1 MTLEIK
7 KVGVLGSGVMGS
19 GIAAHVASAGCAVEL
34 LDIVIDEANPD
45 KLAEGAL
52 ARLAKSKPALMM
64 HPSFLKK
71 IRTGNLRDH
80 LDRLADC
87 DWVVEVVK
95 EDLKIKQDLYARL
108 EAHLKPGAWVSSNTS
123 GIPLKMLVDGRSD
136 AFRQRFVITHF
147 FNPVR
152 YLRLLEF
159 VKGEAVAEAEAAEFK
174 AWLEGRLGKEVVPA
188 YDSPTFIGNRIG
200 IHGIMSVLH
209 LALAEK
215 IPFEVIDSV
224 LGEAAAR
231 AKSASFRTA
240 DLAGIDIM
248 AATAKNV
255 YDLCPDDEVRDVF
268 KFPPL
273 LQWMLDNKILG
284 NKTKGGFFKKDK
296 GEGGKKLFLSLD
308 PETKAY
314 KPQEKKDW
322 PILKELKGV
331 DDPAERV
338 RTLLTSDSEAGR
350 LAWRCVADNL
360 TYAVN
365 RLGEV
370 TDLPLNVDNAIK
382 NGFAFELGPFELW
395 DTLGVARVVARMD
408 FEQRQV
414 PDLVRRM
421 LAKGVE
427 GFYRWQYG
435 VPTAQLDPQTLEY
448 VPILEDRNVIILK
461 RDVGRGKVVAENSS
475 AQLIDLGD
483 DVACL
488 SFRTKMNALDD
499 GIVMLMEDTV
509 QKHVPGRF
517 KGLVVGNQGKVFSA
531 GANLVFVLNAAR
543 DKQFDLI
550 EEASRRLQY
559 AARALTY
566 APFPTVAAPFQLVL
580 GGGCE
585 ITLACQRAVGSAET
599 YMGLVEVGVGVIPAG
614 GGCLQMLLRM
624 EEAMEAKG
632 EKGPMPKI
640 KAAFQFIGTAN
651 VNTSFDEAQRNG
663 YFRRSDVRVMNSA
676 HLLATAKAE
685 VLKMA
690 ADFKPVAPRT
700 FRLPGLGGVAALK
713 SAVKDFQLQGLAS
726 EHDGIIMGELAHIL
740 CGGDVSPVQEV
751 TEERILELERQAF
764 ARLCGYEKTQARMDS
779 ILTKGKPLRN

>member
-1 MTLEIK
+1 MTDIK
-7 KVGVLGSGVMGS
+7 KVAVLGSGVMGS
-19 GIAAHVASAGCAVEL
+19 GIAAHVASAGCQVEL
-34 LDIVIDEANPD
+34 LDIVIDEAAPD

-52 ARLAKSKPALMM
+52 AGLAKSKPALMM

-71 IRTGNLRDH
+71 IRPGNLRDH

-95 EDLKIKQDLYARL
+95 EDLKVKQDLYARL
-108 EAHLKPGAWVSSNTS
+108 ESHLKPGAWISSNTS
-123 GIPLKMLVDGRSD
+123 GIPLRLLVEGRSE
-136 AFRQRFVITHF
+136 AFRKRFVITHF

-159 VKGEAVAEAEAAEFK
+159 VKGPEVDEAESMAFRR
-174 AWLEGRLGKEVVPA
+174 WLEVSLGKEVVPA
-188 YDSPTFIGNRIG
+188 FDSPTFIGNRIG
-200 IHGIMSVLH
+200 IHGIMSALH
-209 LALAEK
+209 LTLAEK
-215 IPFEVIDSV
+215 IPFEVVDSV
-224 LGEAAAR
+224 MGEAAAR
-231 AKSASFRTA
+231 AKSALFRTA
-240 DLAGIDIM
+240 DLAGVDIM

-255 YDLCPDDEVRDVF
+255 YDLCPNDEERDTF
-268 KFPPL
+268 KFPEL
-273 LQWMLDNKILG
+273 LDWMLANKVLG

-296 GEGGKKLFLSLD
+296 GPDGKKVFLRLD
-308 PETKAY
+308 PATKAY
-314 KPQEKKDW
+314 VPQEKKDW
-322 PILKELKGV
+322 PILKELKGI

-338 RTLLTSDSEAGR
+338 KTLLTSDSEAGR
-350 LAWRCVADNL
+350 LAWRCIAPNL
-360 TYAVN
+360 IYATN

-370 TDLPLNVDNAIK
+370 TDLPLNVDNAVK

-395 DTLGVARVVARMD
+395 DTLGVERVVARLR
-408 FEQRQV
+408 FEERPV
-414 PDLVRRM
+414 PALVERM
-421 LAKGVE
+421 LAKGLTS
-427 GFYRWQYG
+427 FYRWQYG
-435 VPTAQLDPQTLEY
+435 VPTAQLDPRTLDY
-448 VPILEDRNVIILK
+448 VPILEDKQVLILK
-461 RDVGRGKVVAENSS
+461 REVGRGRVVAENGS

-488 SFRTKMNALDD
+488 AFRSKMNALDD

-543 DKQFDLI
+543 EKKFDLI

-585 ITLACQRAVGSAET
+585 VTLACQRAVGSAET

-614 GGCLQMLLRM
+614 GGCLQMLLRL
-624 EEAMEAKG
+624 EEALNAKG
-632 EKGPMPKI
+632 EKGPMPKV

-663 YFRRSDVRVMNSA
+663 YFRRTDRRVMNAA
-676 HLLATAKAE
+676 HLLAEAKAE

-690 ADFKPVAPRT
+690 ADFKPVEPRT
-700 FRLPGLGGVAALK
+700 MRLPGRGGSEALK
-713 SAVKDFQLQGLAS
+713 MAVRDFQLQGLAS
-726 EHDGIIMGELAHIL
+726 EHDAIIMGELANVL
-740 CGGDVSPVQEV
+740 CGGDVSLVQDI
-751 TEERILELERQAF
+751 TEERILELEREAF

>member
-1 MTLEIK
+1 MDIK
-7 KVGVLGSGVMGS
+7 KVAVLGSGVMGS
-19 GIAAHVASAGCAVEL
+19 GIAAHVASAGCQVEL
-34 LDIVIDEANPD
+34 LDIVIDEAAPD

-52 ARLAKSKPALMM
+52 AGLAKSKPALMM
-64 HPSFLKK
+64 HPSYLKK
-71 IRTGNLRDH
+71 IRPGNLRDH

-95 EDLKIKQDLYARL
+95 EDLKVKQDLYARL
-108 EAHLKPGAWVSSNTS
+108 ESHLKPGAWISSNTS
-123 GIPLKMLVDGRSD
+123 GIPLRLLVEGRSE
-136 AFRQRFVITHF
+136 AFRKHFVITHF

-159 VKGEAVAEAEAAEFK
+159 VKGPEVDDAESLAFR
-174 AWLEGRLGKEVVPA
+174 AWLEEKLGKEVVPA
-188 YDSPTFIGNRIG
+188 FDSPTFIGNRIG
-200 IHGIMSVLH
+200 IHGIMCALH

-224 LGEAAAR
+224 MGDAAAR
-231 AKSASFRTA
+231 AKSALFRTA
-240 DLAGIDIM
+240 DLAGVDIM

-255 YDLCPDDEVRDVF
+255 YDLCPNDEERDTF
-268 KFPPL
+268 KFPPIL
-273 LQWMLDNKILG
+273 DWMLQNKVLG

-296 GEGGKKLFLSLD
+296 GPDGKKLFLSLD

-314 KPQEKKDW
+314 RPQEKKDW
-322 PILKELKGV
+322 PILKELKGI

-338 RTLLTSDSEAGR
+338 KALFTSDSEAGR
-350 LAWRCVADNL
+350 LAWRCAAPNL
-360 TYAVN
+360 IYATN

-370 TDLPLNVDNAIK
+370 TDLPLNVDNAVK
-382 NGFAFELGPFELW
+382 NGFAFDLGPFELW
-395 DTLGVARVVARMD
+395 DTLGLERVVARLR
-408 FEQRQV
+408 FEERQV
-414 PDLVRRM
+414 PALVERM
-421 LAKGVE
+421 LAKGVTS
-427 GFYRWQYG
+427 FYRWQYG
-435 VPTAQLDPQTLEY
+435 VPIAQLDPRTLEF
-448 VPILEDRNVIILK
+448 VPILEDKQVLILK
-461 RDVGRGKVVAENSS
+461 REVGRGKVIAENGS

-488 SFRTKMNALDD
+488 AFRSKMNALDD
-499 GIVMLMEDTV
+499 GIVMLMEDAV
-509 QKHVPGRF
+509 QKHIPGRF

-543 DKQFDLI
+543 EKKFDLI

-585 ITLACQRAVGSAET
+585 VTLACQRAVGSAET

-614 GGCLQMLLRM
+614 GGCLQMLLRL
-624 EEAMEAKG
+624 EEALNAKG
-632 EKGPMPKI
+632 EKGPMPKVR
-640 KAAFQFIGTAN
+640 AAFQFIGTAN

-663 YFRRSDVRVMNSA
+663 YFRRTDRRVMNAA
-676 HLLATAKAE
+676 HLLAEAKAE

-700 FRLPGLGGVAALK
+700 MRLPGRGGSEALK
-713 SAVKDFQLQGLAS
+713 MAVRDFQLQGLAS
-726 EHDGIIMGELAHIL
+726 EHDAIIMGELANVL
-740 CGGDVSPVQEV
+740 CGGDVSLVQDI
-751 TEERILELERQAF
+751 TEERILELEREAF

-779 ILTKGKPLRN
+779 ILTKGKP

>member
-1 MTLEIK
+1 MADIK
-7 KVGVLGSGVMGS
+7 KVAVLGSGVMGS
-19 GIAAHVASAGCAVEL
+19 GIAAHCASAGCQVEL
-34 LDIVIDEANPD
+34 LDIVIDETNPD

-52 ARLAKSKPALMM
+52 AGLAKSKPALMM
-64 HPSFLKK
+64 HASHLKK

-80 LDRLADC
+80 LDRLAEC

-95 EDLKIKQDLYARL
+95 EDLKIKQELYGRL
-108 EAHLKPGAWVSSNTS
+108 ESHLKPGAWISSNTS
-123 GIPLKMLVDGRSD
+123 GIPLKLLAEGRSA

-159 VKGEAVAEAEAAEFK
+159 VKGPEVDEAQAADFRG
-174 AWLEGRLGKEVVPA
+174 WLETALGKEVVPA
-188 YDSPTFIGNRIG
+188 FDSPTFIGNRIG
-200 IHGIMSVLH
+200 IHGIMSVIH

-240 DLAGIDIM
+240 DLAGVDIM

-255 YDLCPDDEVRDVF
+255 YDLCPNDEEREVF
-268 KFPPL
+268 QLPEL
-273 LQWMLDNKILG
+273 ITWMLQNKVLG

-296 GEGGKKLFLSLD
+296 GPDGKKLFLRLD
-308 PETKAY
+308 PDTKTY
-314 KPQEKKDW
+314 VPQEKKDW

-338 RTLLTSDSEAGR
+338 KTLLTSPDEAGR
-350 LAWRCVADNL
+350 LAWRCIAPNL
-360 TYAVN
+360 IYAVN

-370 TDLPLNVDNAIK
+370 TDTPLNVDRAIK

-395 DTLGVARVVARMD
+395 DTLGVANVVARLRYD
-408 FEQRQV
+408 DRKVPALVEQ
-414 PDLVRRM
+414 M
-421 LAKGVE
+421 LAKGLTS
-427 GFYRWQYG
+427 FYRWEHG
-435 VPTAQLDPQTLEY
+435 VPVAQLNPKTMAYDA
-448 VPILEDRNVIILK
+448 ILEDKKVLILK
-461 RDVGRGKVVAENSS
+461 REIGRGKVVAENSS

-488 SFRTKMNALDD
+488 QFRTKMNALDD
-499 GIVMLMEDTV
+499 GIVMLLEDTL
-509 QKHVPGRF
+509 QKHIPGKF

-543 DKQFDLI
+543 DKKFDLI

-559 AARALTY
+559 AARMLTY

-614 GGCLQMLLRM
+614 GGCLQMLIRM
-624 EEAMEAKG
+624 EEAMKAKG
-632 EKGPMPKI
+632 ELGPMPKV

-663 YFRRSDVRVMNSA
+663 YFRRSDVRVMNA
-676 HLLATAKAE
+676 THLLATAKNE

-690 ADFKPVAPRT
+690 ADFKPVEPRT
-700 FRLPGLGGVAALK
+700 FRLPGLGGATALK
-713 SAVKDFQLQGLAS
+713 LAVKDFQLQGQAS
-726 EHDGIIMGELAHIL
+726 EHDAIIMGELAHIL

-764 ARLCGYEKTQARMDS
+764 ARLCGFEKTQARMDS

>member
-1 MTLEIK
+1 MDIK
-7 KVGVLGSGVMGS
+7 KVAVLGSGVMGS
-19 GIAAHVASAGCAVEL
+19 GIAAHVASAGCQVEL

-52 ARLAKSKPALMM
+52 AGLQKSKPALMM

-80 LDRLADC
+80 LDRLKDC

-95 EDLKIKQDLYARL
+95 EDLKIKQELYGRL
-108 EAHLKPGAWVSSNTS
+108 ETHLKPGAWISSNTS
-123 GIPLKMLVDGRSD
+123 GIPLKLLVDGRSE
-136 AFRQRFVITHF
+136 AFQQRFVITHF

-159 VKGEAVAEAEAAEFK
+159 VKGPKVEETQAAEFRG
-174 AWLEGRLGKEVVPA
+174 WLETKLGKEVVPA
-188 YDSPTFIGNRIG
+188 FDSPTFIGNRIG

-224 LGEAAAR
+224 LGEASAR
-231 AKSASFRTA
+231 SKSASFRTA

-255 YDLCPDDEVRDVF
+255 YELCPNDEVRDTF

-273 LQWMLDNKILG
+273 LQWMLDNKVLG

-296 GEGGKKLFLSLD
+296 GADGKKLFLAID
-308 PETKAY
+308 PDTKQY

-322 PILKELKGV
+322 PILKELKGI
-331 DDPAERV
+331 DDPQERI
-338 RTLLTSDSEAGR
+338 RTLLTSDTEAGR
-350 LAWRCVADNL
+350 LAWRCIAPNL
-360 TYAVN
+360 IYAVN

-382 NGFAFELGPFELW
+382 NGFAFELGPFEVW
-395 DTLGVARVVARMD
+395 DSFGIDKVVARLR
-408 FEQRQV
+408 FEDRAI
-414 PDLVRRM
+414 PKLIEAM
-421 LAKGVE
+421 LAKGITS
-427 GFYRWQYG
+427 FYQWQYG
-435 VPTAQLDPQTLEY
+435 VPTAQLDPKTLQY
-448 VPILEDRNVIILK
+448 VPILEDKKVLILK
-461 RDVGRGKVVAENSS
+461 REIGRGKVVAENGS

-488 SFRTKMNALDD
+488 QFRSKMNALDD
-499 GIVMLMEDTV
+499 QIVMLMEDTL
-509 QKHVPGRF
+509 QKHIPGKF

-543 DKQFDLI
+543 DKKFDLI

-559 AARALTY
+559 AARMLTY
-566 APFPTVAAPFQLVL
+566 ANFPTVAAPFQLVL

-614 GGCLQMLLRM
+614 GGCLQMLLRL
-624 EEAMEAKG
+624 EEGMKAKG
-632 EKGPMPKI
+632 ELGPMPKV
-640 KAAFQFIGTAN
+640 KAAFQFIGTAQ

-663 YFRRSDVRVMNSA
+663 FFRRTDRRVMNAA
-676 HLLATAKAE
+676 HLLAEAKSE
-685 VLKMA
+685 VLAMA
-690 ADFKPVAPRT
+690 ADFKPVQPRT
-700 FRLPGLGGVAALK
+700 LRLPGRGGAEALK
-713 SAVKDFQLQGLAS
+713 FAVRDFKLQGLAS
-726 EHDGIIMGELAHIL
+726 EHDAIIMGELANVL
-740 CGGDVSPVQEV
+740 TGGDVSPVQDIS
-751 TEERILELERQAF
+751 EERILELERQAF
-764 ARLCGYEKTQARMDS
+764 ARLCSYEKTQARMDS

>member
-1 MTLEIK
+1 MDIK

-34 LDIVIDEANPD
+34 LDIVIDEGAPD

-52 ARLAKSKPALMM
+52 AGLRKSKPALMM
-64 HPSFLKK
+64 HESFLKK
-71 IRTGNLRDH
+71 IRPGNLRDH

-95 EDLKIKQDLYARL
+95 EDLQVKRDLYARL
-108 EAHLKPGAWVSSNTS
+108 EAHLKPDAWISSNTS
-123 GIPLKMLVDGRSD
+123 GIPLKLLVEGRSE
-136 AFRQRFVITHF
+136 AFQSHFVITHF

-159 VKGEAVAEAEAAEFK
+159 VKGPGVDEAHAAEFK
-174 AWLEGRLGKEVVPA
+174 AWLEERLGKEVVPA
-188 YDSPTFIGNRIG
+188 FDSPTFIGNRIG
-200 IHGIMSVLH
+200 IHGIMSVLN
-209 LALAEK
+209 LALAEH

-240 DLAGIDIM
+240 DLAGVDIM
-248 AATAKNV
+248 SATAKNV
-255 YDLCPDDEVRDVF
+255 FDLCPNDEAHDTF
-268 KFPPL
+268 KRPDF
-273 LQWMLDNKILG
+273 LQWMLDNKLLG
-284 NKTKGGFFKKDK
+284 NKTKGGFFKK
-296 GEGGKKLFLSLD
+296 GEKDEKGKKTFLALD
-308 PETKAY
+308 PATREY
-314 KPQEKKDW
+314 RPQIKKDW
-322 PILKELKGV
+322 PLLKELKGI
-331 DDPAERV
+331 DDPGERV
-338 RTLLTSDSEAGR
+338 KTLLTSDSEAGK
-350 LAWRCVADNL
+350 LAWRCIAPNL

-395 DTLGVARVVARMD
+395 DTLGVERVVARMD
-408 FEQRQV
+408 FEELPV
-414 PDLVRRM
+414 PDLVRKM
-421 LAKGVE
+421 LAKGITN
-427 GFYRWQYG
+427 FYVWEFG
-435 VPTAQLDPQTLEY
+435 VPTAQLDPKTLQH
-448 VPILEDRNVIILK
+448 VPILEDKKVIILK
-461 RDVGRGKVVAENSS
+461 REIGRGKVIAENSS

-488 SFRTKMNALDD
+488 QFRTKMNALDD
-499 GIVMLMEDTV
+499 GIVMLMEDAL
-509 QKHVPGRF
+509 QKHIPGKF
-517 KGLVVGNQGKVFSA
+517 KGLVLGNQGQHFSA
-531 GANLVFVLNAAR
+531 GANLVFVLNAAK

-559 AARALTY
+559 AARMLTY
-566 APFPTVAAPFQLVL
+566 APFPTVAAPFNLAL

-585 ITLACQRAVGSAET
+585 LTMACQRVVGHAEL
-599 YMGLVEVGVGVIPAG
+599 YLGLVEVGVGVIPAG

-624 EEAMEAKG
+624 EEAMKAKG
-632 EKGPMPKI
+632 ELGPMPKI

-663 YFRRSDVRVMNSA
+663 YLRRTDRRVMNKA
-676 HLLATAKAE
+676 LLLNEAKQE
-685 VLKMA
+685 VLKMV
-690 ADFKPVAPRT
+690 ADFKPAQERT

-726 EHDGIIMGELAHIL
+726 DHDAIIMGELANIL
-740 CGGDVSPVQEV
+740 CGGDVSPVQEI

>member
-1 MTLEIK
+1 
-7 KVGVLGSGVMGS
+7 MGS
-19 GIAAHVASAGCAVEL
+19 GIAAHCASAGCQVEL

-45 KLAEGAL
+45 KLAAGAL
-52 ARLAKSKPALMM
+52 AGLGKSKPALMM
-64 HPSFLKK
+64 HAAHLKR

-80 LDRLADC
+80 LARLEDC

-108 EAHLKPGAWVSSNTS
+108 ESHLKPGAWVSSNTS
-123 GIPLKMLVDGRSD
+123 GIPLRLLVEGRSE
-136 AFRQRFVITHF
+136 AFRKRFVVTHF

-159 VKGEAVAEAEAAEFK
+159 VKGAEVEAGEAAAFQS
-174 AWLEGRLGKEVVPA
+174 WLESALGKEVVPA
-188 YDSPTFIGNRIG
+188 FDSPTFIGNRIG
-200 IHGIMSVLH
+200 IHGIMSQIH
-209 LALAEK
+209 MALAEK

-240 DLAGIDIM
+240 DLAGVDVM
-248 AATAKNV
+248 AATARNV
-255 YDLCPDDEVRDVF
+255 FELCPGDEERDVF
-268 KFPPL
+268 RLPEL
-273 LQWMLDNKILG
+273 VEWMLQNKALG

-296 GEGGKKLFLSLD
+296 GPDGKKRFLRLD
-308 PETKAY
+308 PDTKTY
-314 KPQEKKDW
+314 VDQEKKDW
-322 PILKELKGV
+322 PLLKELKGI

-338 RTLLTSDSEAGR
+338 KTLLTSPEEAGR
-350 LAWRCVADNL
+350 LAWRCIAPNL
-360 TYAVN
+360 IYAAN

-370 TDLPLNVDNAIK
+370 TDRPLNVDKAIK
-382 NGFAFELGPFELW
+382 QGFAAELGPFELW
-395 DTLGVARVVARMD
+395 DTLGVDRVVARLRYD
-408 FEQRQV
+408 GRPV
-414 PDLVRRM
+414 PALVERM
-421 LAKGVE
+421 LAKGIKS
-427 GFYRWQYG
+427 FYRWEHG
-435 VPTAQLDPQTLEY
+435 VPVSQLDPQSLALEAI
-448 VPILEDRNVIILK
+448 PDDRRVLILK
-461 RDVGRGKVVAENSS
+461 REEGRGKVVAENSS

-499 GIVMLMEDTV
+499 GIVMLLEDTL

-543 DKQFDLI
+543 DKKFDLI

-559 AARALTY
+559 AARMLTY

-585 ITLACQRAVGSAET
+585 VTLACQRAVGSAET

-624 EEAMEAKG
+624 EEALKAKG
-632 EKGPMPKI
+632 ELGPMPKV
-640 KAAFQFIGTAN
+640 KAAFQFIGTAH

-663 YFRRSDVRVMNSA
+663 YFRRSDVRVMNAA
-676 HLLATAKAE
+676 HLLATAKGE

-690 ADFKPVAPRT
+690 TDFKPVEPRT
-700 FRLPGLGGVAALK
+700 FRLPGLGGTTALK
-713 SAVKDFQLQGLAS
+713 LAVKDFQLQGLAS
-726 EHDGIIMGELAHIL
+726 EHDAIIMGELAHIL
-740 CGGDVSPVQEV
+740 CGGDVSPVQEI

>member
-1 MTLEIK
+1 MDIK
-7 KVGVLGSGVMGS
+7 KVAVLGSGVMGS
-19 GIAAHVASAGCAVEL
+19 GIAAHVASAGCQVEL

-52 ARLAKSKPALMM
+52 AGLAKAKPALAM
-64 HPSFLKK
+64 HPAYLKK
-71 IRTGNLRDH
+71 IRPGNLRDH
-80 LDRLADC
+80 LDRLQDC

-95 EDLKIKQDLYARL
+95 EDLKIKQALYERV
-108 EAHLKPGAWVSSNTS
+108 EAVLKPGAWVSSNTS
-123 GIPLKMLVDGRSD
+123 GIPLKMLIEGRSQG
-136 AFRQRFVITHF
+136 FQEHFVITHF

-159 VKGEAVAEAEAAEFK
+159 VKGPAVDEAKVAEFRAWIEEA
-174 AWLEGRLGKEVVPA
+174 LGKEVVPA
-188 YDSPTFIGNRIG
+188 FDSPTFIGNRIG
-200 IHGIMSVLH
+200 IHGIMTVLH

-224 LGEAAAR
+224 LGDAAAR

-248 AATAKNV
+248 AATARNV
-255 YDLCPDDEVRDVF
+255 YELCPDDEVRDDF
-268 KFPPL
+268 KFPEL

-296 GEGGKKLFLSLD
+296 GPDGKKLFLSLD
-308 PETKAY
+308 PETKTY
-314 KPQEKKDW
+314 RPQEKKDW
-322 PILKELKGV
+322 PLLKELKGI

-338 RTLLTSDSEAGR
+338 RTLLTSESEAGR
-350 LAWRCVADNL
+350 LAWRCVAANL

-395 DTLGVARVVARMD
+395 DTLGVDRIVARMD
-408 FEQRQV
+408 FEQRPV

-421 LAKGVE
+421 LAKGHTS
-427 GFYRWQYG
+427 FYRWQYG
-435 VPTAQLDPQTLEY
+435 VSTAQLDPRTLDY
-448 VPILEDRNVIILK
+448 VPILEDKKVVILK
-461 RDVGRGKVVAENSS
+461 REVGKGKVVAENSS

-499 GIVMLMEDTV
+499 GIVLLLEDTI
-509 QKHVPGRF
+509 QKHIPGKF

-550 EEASRRLQY
+550 EEASRRLQF

-566 APFPTVAAPFQLVL
+566 APFPTVGAPFQLVL

-585 ITLACQRAVGSAET
+585 VTLACQRAVGSAET

-614 GGCLQMLLRM
+614 GGCLQLLLRM
-624 EEAMEAKG
+624 EEAMKAKG
-632 EKGPMPKI
+632 ELGPMPKI
-640 KAAFQFIGTAN
+640 KAAFQFIGTAH

-663 YFRRSDVRVMNSA
+663 FFRRTDVRVMNSA
-676 HLLATAKAE
+676 HLLARAKAE
-685 VLKMA
+685 VLAMA
-690 ADFKPVAPRT
+690 SDFKPVEPRT
-700 FRLPGLGGVAALK
+700 FRLPGLGGVEALK
-713 SAVKDFQLQGLAS
+713 SAVRDFQLQGLAS
-726 EHDGIIMGELAHIL
+726 EHDAIIMGELAHIL